1 MIIQFSLDTL
11 TGAWRYERNILRLGY
26 LRQEPWKP
34 YIGAWTTRLGVFVL
48 YKHVGSPL
56 EGMHLLNIHA
66 TINRRPRSSHP
77 PICTELLL
85 HCPRQNW
92 QFEGFWIE
100 ADTHG

>member
-56 EGMHLLNIHA
+56 
-66 TINRRPRSSHP
+66 
-77 PICTELLL
+77 
-85 HCPRQNW
+85 
-92 QFEGFWIE
+92 
-100 ADTHG
+100 